1 MKSVV
6 LMMAGGALAASLM
19 FAQAPSQPAA
29 PALGQ
34 GRGGAPFAW
43 GDKNKDG
50 ICDVTGRPV
59 GQGRAA
65 RAAQAPGRAGGRMAM
80 RGGRGGR
87 WGCCAPGTG
96 MARGWRAPQP
106 APAPPAQPAPKE

>member
-1 MKSVV
+1 MKSA
-6 LMMAGGALAASLM
+6 LLALAGGALAASLM

-29 PALGQ
+29 PAQGQ

-50 ICDVTGRPV
+50 ICDFTGRPV

-65 RAAQAPGRAGGRMAM
+65 RAAGPGQGRGQMGM
-80 RGGRGGR
+80 RGGRRGGR
-87 WGCCAPGTG
+87 WGCRGM
-96 MARGWRAPQP
+96 MARGPMGQPPAPQA
-106 APAPPAQPAPKE
+106 APEAKPEPKK